1 MNLGKKLLLTL
12 AHFLCLGA
20 NILRDLIILST
31 VLLIY
36 ILDIFCK
43 LLSSLRSVTG
53 LLKISYVLIWALD
66 LLIQFTL
73 LNDLTFIK
81 NVFLSNNW
89 DMFLLF
95 LRT

>member
-12 AHFLCLGA
+12 AHFLFLGA
-20 NILRDLIILST
+20 NILRALIILST

-36 ILDIFCK
+36 ILDIFCT
-43 LLSSLRSVTG
+43 LLSSLRAVTG
-53 LLKISYVLIWALD
+53 LLRISYVLIWALD
-66 LLIQFTL
+66 LFIRFAL

-95 LRT
+95 LRI